1 MESPGTKRRTQSS
14 SGALQATGSRVLA
27 KDRYRIVV
35 MGGSGVGKSCIISRL
50 MYEQFLGEYKATV
63 EDLHSGQYEL
73 NGVPL
78 TLDILDTSGRLSSH
92 TSASSVGSVTKDISV
107 H

>member
-1 MESPGTKRRTQSS
+1 MSIKESPGSKRRTQSS
-14 SGALQATGSRVLA
+14 SGALQASGSRVLT

-35 MGGSGVGKSCIISRL
+35 MGSSGVGKSCIISRL
-50 MYEQFLGEYKATV
+50 MYEQFLSEYKATV

-78 TLDILDTSGRLSSH
+78 TLDILDTSG
-92 TSASSVGSVTKDISV
+92 KQ
-107 H
+107 